1 VKKNGSGLFLRAG
14 EVVVSPKL
22 TAILGKSPR
31 GHGSRRFLDKVICDF
46 LAPFG
51 SFSKEKKWKE
61 RNGMGLSSLLIIT
74 LSLYFHFGHLM
85 QFQSFKLMKFW

>member
-1 VKKNGSGLFLRAG
+1 MAVRFRKRLLNVKKNGSGLFLRAG

-51 SFSKEKKWKE
+51 SFSKEKKWNNAME
-61 RNGMGLSSLLIIT
+61 WDFPLFLLRHF
-74 LSLYFHFGHLM
+74 LYIFILTI
-85 QFQSFKLMKFW
+85 